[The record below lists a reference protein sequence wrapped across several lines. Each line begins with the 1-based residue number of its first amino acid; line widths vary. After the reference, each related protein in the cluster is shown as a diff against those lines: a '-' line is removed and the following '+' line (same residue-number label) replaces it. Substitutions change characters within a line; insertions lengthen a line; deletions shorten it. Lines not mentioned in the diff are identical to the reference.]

1 MADFDYKT
9 FTPEEFRKQLPRASR
24 WVLEQ
29 ERFILG
35 QGVPLT
41 SPQRAD
47 AKLAG
52 VAFPAK
58 VRLLRVREIPMP
70 EHSFLRAGLE
80 AMKLNTSL
88 TPGLALRY
96 GIFIRSEYWGQRWY
110 LVHEFAHT
118 GQYERLGSVRAF
130 IECFLFQCLAV
141 GYPSAPMEQEA
152 ILMAQRI
159 CGPSPAPRATP
170 VVWQTGPMGTPPIKG
185 RRPHR

>member
-70 EHSFLRAGLE
+70 EQSFLRAGLE

-96 GIFIRSEYWGQRWY
+96 GIFIRSEYWGQRWC
-110 LVHEFAHT
+110 LVHELART
-118 GQYERLGSVRAF
+118 AQYERLGGAGPF
-130 IECFLFQCLAV
+130 LKKYLTECLTV
-141 GYPSAPMEQEA
+141 GYADSPLEIEA
-152 ILMAQRI
+152 ISVAAKLF
-159 CGPSPAPRATP
+159 S
-170 VVWQTGPMGTPPIKG
+170 
-185 RRPHR
+185 HH